1 MATVLSKLSLTLQRT
16 DVMVADI
23 NLAVDSAIETIES
36 YATSPGPYLVDVLG
50 ATELQGVV
58 LTPGLRRT
66 YAMLDVD
73 SCRQLLISDVVIQLR
88 DRFRDIGEGVLA
100 GTAVGNFRNW
110 PAAEFS
116 HEFATNAINAI
127 TAHFGTAIAAA
138 GVSLHDVESELTVLR
153 KTVYSRPE
161 GLMKLRWSEIFTCLG
176 ESCPNVLGIIRLI
189 LTLPVHSADCE
200 RGFSVMKKVK
210 SDWRASLQ
218 EGGLNDNLR
227 VALLTPHIESF
238 EAMPAIRH
246 WNASGVLPKR
256 PDTTESRHE
265 SSDSD

>member
-36 YATSPGPYLVDVLG
+36 YATSPGPHLVDVLG

-138 GVSLHDVESELTVLR
+138 GVSLHGVESELTVLR
-153 KTVYSRPE
+153 KTAYSRP
-161 GLMKLRWSEIFTCLG
+161 C
-176 ESCPNVLGIIRLI
+176 
-189 LTLPVHSADCE
+189 
-200 RGFSVMKKVK
+200 
-210 SDWRASLQ
+210 
-218 EGGLNDNLR
+218 
-227 VALLTPHIESF
+227 
-238 EAMPAIRH
+238 
-246 WNASGVLPKR
+246 SG
-256 PDTTESRHE
+256 
-265 SSDSD
+265 